1 MVKPIFQGDKP
12 GKGHKKGNA
21 SLRTERKLWRKGYRC
36 VVSLDEAGRGPLAGP
51 VVAAAVVIKNFKLK
65 KGSFQKVND
74 SKKLSTKLRERLY
87 GLLTDCPEI
96 KWGIGKASEREIDK
110 INIQNAA
117 ELAMFRALKKL
128 KLKPD
133 FLIID
138 GNRLNSKKLKAINY
152 KLIIKADEKVFSCA
166 CASIL
171 AKVTRD
177 RLMMGYHKKYPK
189 YRFDLHKG
197 YPTKKHIK
205 ALKRYRPCRIH
216 RISFSPVSENLK
228 RKI

>member
-1 MVKPIFQGDKP
+1 M
-12 GKGHKKGNA
+12 
-21 SLRTERKLWRKGYRC
+21 
-36 VVSLDEAGRGPLAGP
+36 VSLDEAGRGPLAGP

-65 KGSFQKVND
+65 IGNFKEIND
-74 SKKLSTKLRERLY
+74 SKKLSPKLREKFYR
-87 GLLTDCPEI
+87 LLTGCPEI
-96 KWGIGKASEREIDK
+96 RWGIGKVSEKEIDK

-117 ELAMFRALKKL
+117 ELAMFRALKNL

-138 GNRLNSKKLKAINY
+138 GNRLNSKNLKTINY

-177 RLMMGYHKKYPK
+177 RLMIGYHKKYPK

-197 YPTKKHIK
+197 YPTKRHIK
-205 ALKRYRPCRIH
+205 MLRKYKPCRIH
-216 RISFSPVSENLK
+216 RISFCPVSENLK
-228 RKI
+228 RKA